1 MTGKKRSS
9 FSMRWDSYDCF
20 YLEDLPDFLE
30 PIEYDDIVDTSTF
43 IPDSENVRTAS
54 LSGAGGK
61 KGVYDDVENLPSD
74 LAVRIRSGKLDR
86 AEIFQEIE
94 RATKIAIDEVDKI
107 EQESLAKKAAE
118 LNKARQDYLDSKTGF
133 NPSGQSNG

>member
-1 MTGKKRSS
+1 MIERKKSVFSRRWNSS
-9 FSMRWDSYDCF
+9 DCF
-20 YLEDLPDFLE
+20 YLDGFEVE
-30 PIEYDDIVDTSTF
+30 PKLIEYDDILDTSTF

>member
-1 MTGKKRSS
+1 MSDKKRSS
-9 FSMRWDSYDCF
+9 FSMRWNSYDCF
-20 YLEDLPDFLE
+20 YLEDFPDISE
-30 PIEYDDIVDTSTF
+30 SIEYDDIVDTSTF
-43 IPDSENVRTAS
+43 IPDSENIRTAS

-86 AEIFQEIE
+86 AEIAQELE
-94 RATKIAIDEVDKI
+94 KATKNALDEVDKI
-107 EQESLAKKAAE
+107 EKDNLSKKAAE
-118 LNKARQDYLDSKTGF
+118 IAKARQDYLDSKTGF

>member
-1 MTGKKRSS
+1 MIERKKSIFSRRWNSS
-9 FSMRWDSYDCF
+9 DCF
-20 YLEDLPDFLE
+20 YLDGLE
-30 PIEYDDIVDTSTF
+30 IEPKLIEYDDIVDTSTF

-86 AEIFQEIE
+86 AEIAQELE
-94 RATKIAIDEVDKI
+94 KATKNALDEVDKI
-107 EQESLAKKAAE
+107 EKDNLAKKAAE
-118 LNKARQDYLDSKTGF
+118 INKARQEYLDSKTGF

>member
-1 MTGKKRSS
+1 MIDKKRSS
-9 FSMRWDSYDCF
+9 FSVRWNSYDCF
-20 YLEDLPDFLE
+20 YLEDFPNFLD

-54 LSGAGGK
+54 LSGAGGR

-86 AEIFQEIE
+86 AEIAQELE
-94 RATKIAIDEVDKI
+94 KATKSALNEVDKV
-107 EQESLAKKAAE
+107 EKDNLAKKAAE
-118 LNKARQDYLDSKTGF
+118 INKARQEYLDSKTGF

>member
-1 MTGKKRSS
+1 
-9 FSMRWDSYDCF
+9 MRWNSYGCF
-20 YLEDLPDFLE
+20 YLEDFLE
-30 PIEYDDIVDTSTF
+30 FSEPIVYDDIVDTSTF
-43 IPDSENVRTAS
+43 IPDSENIRTAS
-54 LSGAGGK
+54 LSSVGGK

-94 RATKIAIDEVDKI
+94 RAKKIAIDEVDKI
-107 EQESLAKKAAE
+107 EQESLSKKAAE

>member
-1 MTGKKRSS
+1 MIERKKSIFSRRWNSS
-9 FSMRWDSYDCF
+9 DCF
-20 YLEDLPDFLE
+20 YLDGLE
-30 PIEYDDIVDTSTF
+30 VESKPIKYDDIVDTSTF

-86 AEIFQEIE
+86 AEIAQELE
-94 RATKIAIDEVDKI
+94 KATKNALEEVDKI
-107 EQESLAKKAAE
+107 EKDNLSKKAAE
-118 LNKARQDYLDSKTGF
+118 INKARQEYLDSKTGF

>member
-1 MTGKKRSS
+1 MSEKKRSS
-9 FSMRWDSYDCF
+9 FSMRWGGYDCF
-20 YLEDLPDFLE
+20 YLEDIQLLGE
-30 PIEYDDIVDTSTF
+30 PVKYDDIVDTSTF
-43 IPDSENVRTAS
+43 IPDFENIRTAS

-86 AEIFQEIE
+86 AEIAQELE
-94 RATKIAIDEVDKI
+94 KATKSALEEFDKI
-107 EQESLAKKAAE
+107 EKDNLSKKAAE
-118 LNKARQDYLDSKTGF
+118 INKARQDYLDSKTGF

>member
-1 MTGKKRSS
+1 MSEKKRSH
-9 FSMRWDSYDCF
+9 FSMRWGGCDCF
-20 YLEDLPDFLE
+20 YLEDIQFLSE

-86 AEIFQEIE
+86 AEIAQELE
-94 RATKIAIDEVDKI
+94 KATKDALDEVDKI
-107 EQESLAKKAAE
+107 EKDNLAKKASE
-118 LNKARQDYLDSKTGF
+118 ISKARQDYLDSKTGF

>member
-1 MTGKKRSS
+1 MADKKRSC
-9 FSMRWDSYDCF
+9 FSMRWGGYDCF
-20 YLEDLPDFLE
+20 YLEDIEFLCD
-30 PIEYDDIVDTSTF
+30 PIEYDDIVDSSTF

-61 KGVYDDVENLPSD
+61 KGVYDDVANLPSD

-94 RATKIAIDEVDKI
+94 RATKIAVDEVDKI
-107 EQESLAKKAAE
+107 EQESLVKKAAE
-118 LNKARQDYLDSKTGF
+118 LNKARQEYLDSKTGF
-133 NPSGQSNG
+133 NPSGHSNG

>member
-1 MTGKKRSS
+1 MSDKKRSS
-9 FSMRWDSYDCF
+9 FSMRWGVYDCF
-20 YLEDLPDFLE
+20 YLEDIQFLGE
-30 PIEYDDIVDTSTF
+30 PIKYDDIVDTSTF

-94 RATKIAIDEVDKI
+94 RATRIAVDEVDKI
-107 EQESLAKKAAE
+107 EQDNLAKKAAE

-133 NPSGQSNG
+133 NPSGHSNG

>member
-1 MTGKKRSS
+1 MSDKKRSS
-9 FSMRWDSYDCF
+9 FSMRWNSYDCF
-20 YLEDLPDFLE
+20 YLEDFPDISE
-30 PIEYDDIVDTSTF
+30 SIEYDDIVDISTF
-43 IPDSENVRTAS
+43 IPDSEKVRTAS

-86 AEIFQEIE
+86 AEISQELE
-94 RATKIAIDEVDKI
+94 KATKNALEEVDKI
-107 EQESLAKKAAE
+107 EKDNLSKKAAE
-118 LNKARQDYLDSKTGF
+118 INKARQDYLDSKTGF

>member
-1 MTGKKRSS
+1 MTELKKSIFSRRWNS
-9 FSMRWDSYDCF
+9 FDCF
-20 YLEDLPDFLE
+20 YLEDFKFE
-30 PIEYDDIVDTSTF
+30 PKLIEYDDIVDTSTF

-86 AEIFQEIE
+86 AEIAQELE
-94 RATKIAIDEVDKI
+94 KATKNALDEVDKI
-107 EQESLAKKAAE
+107 EQENLAKKAAE

>member
-1 MTGKKRSS
+1 MSDKNVSV
-9 FSMRWDSYDCF
+9 FSMRWGGYDCF
-20 YLEDLPDFLE
+20 YLQDIQFLCE

-86 AEIFQEIE
+86 AEIAQELE
-94 RATKIAIDEVDKI
+94 KATKNVFDEVDKI
-107 EQESLAKKAAE
+107 EKDNLAKKAAE
-118 LNKARQDYLDSKTGF
+118 INKARQDYLDSKTGF